1 MNRNRDLEGSAKI
14 PGQNMAAIRMPN
26 QAKLKE
32 HKAKMNRKLS
42 VEDEEI
48 KSPSRSQNPKTPK
61 PQNPNSSS

>member
-1 MNRNRDLEGSAKI
+1 
-14 PGQNMAAIRMPN
+14 MAAIRMPN

-48 KSPSRSQNPKTPK
+48 KSPSRFFADGQRFELCECGRKTCE
-61 PQNPNSSS
+61 QDEERCMLCILN